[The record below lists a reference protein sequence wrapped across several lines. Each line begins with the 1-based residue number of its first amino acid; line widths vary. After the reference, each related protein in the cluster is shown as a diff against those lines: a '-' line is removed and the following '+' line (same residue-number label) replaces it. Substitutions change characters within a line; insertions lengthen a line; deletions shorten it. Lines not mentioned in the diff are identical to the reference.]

1 MHTCFFSSSLKLLH
15 LFTHPLLLFFVSVD
29 SQHCSR
35 PNKCRYGEHFASAS
49 GESADGSGYGGIYCM
64 SSSDLVTWRNEGL
77 MLDFRN
83 LTDMVNGPPPRGAKL
98 VADRPKVVFNNFTQ
112 LYVMFMHMEYAHDTD
127 PNLDNSEGG
136 YGYLDGGDDDDL
148 NDHDGSARSTSRRAT
163 AANGATMPAN
173 PNGGL
178 NSATYPGSHFGAAE
192 TEVLRA
198 LKMRGLSE
206 AGASVAAA
214 RLGSDVK
221 GTDGGLTAAATTVG
235 SSPGGHRA
243 VGEVGAGPITGGD
256 GKGPFFQR
264 YALGGSTG
272 IAAAVQAGTQ
282 APSPDAETGDH
293 RKAQSV
299 PVHHSNRGTDGLGGG
314 VGDGLDEER
323 GHYQEHNWVR
333 RQSLGGNWTGTQL
346 GMAAIATSA
355 WPNGPFDFRRSFY
368 PDGNKTKDQTVF
380 APHRKRHPVSAAAAA
395 AAASGKDV
403 QPEDDESEN
412 ALLGRT
418 YYASVEYV
426 LPLAVMQPIWES
438 VKKPDAK
445 DERDIDFALSYHRA
459 FYESD
464 YDKYHDIYL
473 QR

>member
-1 MHTCFFSSSLKLLH
+1 LFALTYVFSPCLLW
-15 LFTHPLLLFFVSVD
+15 LFVTSAT
-29 SQHCSR
+29 SY
-35 PNKCRYGEHFASAS
+35 RYGEHYAGAS

-64 SSSDLVTWRNEGL
+64 SSSDLITWRNEGL

-136 YGYLDGGDDDDL
+136 YGYPDGGDDDDL

-173 PNGGL
+173 PTGGL
-178 NSATYPGSHFGAAE
+178 NSATFPGSHAGAAE
-192 TEVLRA
+192 TEVARA

-206 AGASVAAA
+206 AGSSVAAA
-214 RLGSDVK
+214 RLGSHVK

-235 SSPGGHRA
+235 TSPGGHRA
-243 VGEVGAGPITGGD
+243 VGEVEAGPITGGD
-256 GKGPFFQR
+256 GQGPLFQR

-272 IAAAVQAGTQ
+272 IAAAVQAGT
-282 APSPDAETGDH
+282 AFPSPDNAGGNEGGSSKT
-293 RKAQSV
+293 AQSV
-299 PVHHSNRGTDGLGGG
+299 PVHHSNRGADGLGGG

-346 GMAAIATSA
+346 GMAAVATSA

-380 APHRKRHPVSAAAAA
+380 APHHKRHPVSAAAAA
-395 AAASGKDV
+395 GG
-403 QPEDDESEN
+403 EEFEH